1 MLRIAQALFP
11 YFADGAPSV
20 RRHPALLLGACLVLS
35 ACGSNGFSLRKA
47 EIDSTILTGDIPA
60 PRDGEADA
68 ARISDE
74 ATVRNAVSS
83 ADIEL
88 LSGEAVRWA
97 NPQTGARGSITG
109 LAQSTREG
117 RLCRDFVTTREN
129 YDGVRLFRGEACM
142 VSAGVWRMQAFR
154 AL

>member
-1 MLRIAQALFP
+1 MLRVAQALFP
-11 YFADGAPSV
+11 CFPDGSLSF

-35 ACGSNGFSLRKA
+35 ACGSNGFSMRQA
-47 EIDSTILTGDIPA
+47 EVDATILTGDIPA
-60 PRDGEADA
+60 AQEGEADA
-68 ARISDE
+68 GWISDQ

-88 LSGEAVRWA
+88 LSGETVRWA
-97 NPQTGARGSITG
+97 NPQTGARGAITG
-109 LAQSTREG
+109 LAESTRQG

-142 VSAGVWRMQAFR
+142 VSAGVWRMQTFR